1 MAMKPLPKEF
11 QFKCDEHS
19 REQCEKLGIKCGDYA
34 AQSQGFYYVKDN
46 ELTYWDDDRR
56 RLTIPLIN
64 LSDYLEDT
72 PDHLELILQLT
83 GQYVAGILNRKDAI
97 IYDELKEKH
106 YVEMAICHAEETVKQ
121 LKERGYLK

>member
-1 MAMKPLPKEF
+1 MKELPKEF

-19 REQCEKLGIKCGDYA
+19 REQCEKLGIDTTIFNLDCIGE
-34 AQSQGFYYVKDN
+34 YYHSENRK
-46 ELTYWDDDRR
+46 LTFKSPHLFD
-56 RLTIPLIN
+56 THTNILIS

-72 PDHLELILQLT
+72 PDHLELIVQLT
-83 GQYVAGILNRKDAI
+83 GQYVAGILNRKDAN